1 MFMNFFQT
9 EQKEKSERT
18 IDMHRNIFLIK
29 FINGFKELF
38 THKWKAVI
46 FISYLITVFLTWH
59 TKFYHYLIPST
70 FPSADLFYMVM
81 DLFFAILAFLVFL
94 WLITTLGTP
103 FGSERIQ
110 KNMEN
115 IGFINHA
122 KQTPILLT
130 IYRDR
135 YQKNKAEKMYT
146 FNNRGIPL
154 AEWEKRVDELEI
166 AINRSIFVI
175 HPDYTHKHLIILGT
189 EPYKPRENQKL
200 LWKKEYLNND
210 RATLVLGE
218 PRLGKAISV
227 SLASLPHWL
236 IGGST
241 GSGKTVLLKS
251 ILAQCIIKGMCVYIL
266 DNKGGLD
273 FSHPIWKR
281 KCKFAYNLNDF
292 LSTIQE
298 VMEIFEERKELLRN
312 ADCPN
317 IDIYNDK
324 TGTNLP
330 RVVVGCDEISDLL
343 NKQAISKEDKT
354 IIQTIEAHLCTL
366 ARLSRATGIHLILAT
381 QRPSADVI
389 PGQLRSNITYKLCGI
404 SDSNLSMVVLD
415 SAIASTIPKDAHG
428 QFITNMG
435 ESFRAY
441 WFEEKD
447 YF

>member
-1 MFMNFFQT
+1 
-9 EQKEKSERT
+9 
-18 IDMHRNIFLIK
+18 MHRNIFLIK

-46 FISYLITVFLTWH
+46 FILYITTVFLSWH
-59 TKFYHYLIPST
+59 TKIYHYLIPST

-81 DLFFAILAFLVFL
+81 DLFFVTLAFLVFL
-94 WLITTLGTP
+94 GLTTTLGTP
-103 FGSERIQ
+103 LGSERIQ

-122 KQTPILLT
+122 KQTPVLLT
-130 IYRDR
+130 VYRDR

-154 AEWEKRVDELEI
+154 TEWEKRVDELEI

-175 HPDYTHKHLIILGT
+175 HPDYTRKHLTILGT
-189 EPYKPRENQKL
+189 EPYKPRDNHKL
-200 LWKKEYLNND
+200 LWKKEYLHND

-218 PRLGKAISV
+218 PRLGKAVSV

-236 IGGST
+236 IGGATS
-241 GSGKTVLLKS
+241 SGKTVLLKS
-251 ILAQCIIKGMCVYIL
+251 LLAQCVIKGMIVCIH

-281 KCKFAYNLNDF
+281 KCKFTYNLNEF
-292 LSTIQE
+292 LTTIQE
-298 VMEIFEERKELLRN
+298 VMEMFEKRKELLRN
-312 ADCPN
+312 SDCPN
-317 IDIYNDK
+317 IDIYNEK
-324 TGTNLP
+324 MGVNLP
-330 RVVVGCDEISDLL
+330 LPRIVLAIDEISDLL
-343 NKQAISKEDKT
+343 SKDGLTKEEKT
-354 IIQTIEAHLCTL
+354 VIQTIEAHLCSL
-366 ARLSRATGIHLILAT
+366 ARLARATGIHLLIGT

-389 PGQLRSNITYKLCGI
+389 PGQLRSNISYKVCGI
-404 SDSNLSMVVLD
+404 ADNNLSMIILD
-415 SAIASTIPKDAHG
+415 NTDASKIPKDAHG

-441 WFEEKD
+441 WFDETD